1 MNLITPDFGLFFWQA
16 ITFGIVLF
24 ILGKF
29 AWGPIMASLK
39 EREDSIADALSEA
52 QQVKAEMASLKAAN
66 EALLQEARLER
77 DKMLREAQATAGNL
91 LNEAKEKALK
101 EGALLMDN
109 ARKGIE
115 TEKNAALAE
124 VKNFAA
130 TIALEVAEKIL
141 RKELKDSEAQKAL
154 VSEYLKETSLN

>member
-1 MNLITPDFGLFFWQA
+1 MNLITPDFGLFFWQT

-29 AWGPIMASLK
+29 AWGPIMGSLK
-39 EREDSIADALSEA
+39 EREDSIAEALSAA
-52 QQVKAEMASLKAAN
+52 QQAKAEMASLKAAN
-66 EALLQEARLER
+66 EALLQEARVER
-77 DKMLREAQATAGNL
+77 DKMLRDAQTAANNL
-91 LNEAKEKALK
+91 LNEAKDRATK
-101 EGALLMDN
+101 EGALLMEN

-141 RKELKDSEAQKAL
+141 RKELKDNEAQKAL
-154 VSEYLKETSLN
+154 VSEYLKESSLN

>member
-29 AWGPIMASLK
+29 AWGPIMGSLK
-39 EREDSIADALSEA
+39 EREDSIAEALSAA
-52 QQVKAEMASLKAAN
+52 QQAKAEMASLKAAN
-66 EALLQEARLER
+66 EALLQEARIER
-77 DKMLREAQATAGNL
+77 DKMLRDAQAAANNM
-91 LNEAKEKALK
+91 LNEAKDRATK

-141 RKELKDSEAQKAL
+141 RKELKDNEAQKAL
-154 VSEYLKETSLN
+154 VSEYLKESSLN

>member
-1 MNLITPDFGLFFWQA
+1 MNLITPDFGLFFWQT

-29 AWGPIMASLK
+29 AWGPIMGSLK

-77 DKMLREAQATAGNL
+77 DKMLREAQVTASNL
-91 LNEAKEKALK
+91 LNEAKEKATQ
-101 EGALLMDN
+101 EGAILMDN